1 MDFAM
6 FRVGGFRPWD
16 DEPTVTPRRRTIQA
30 FRILSFEW
38 LYAEPALHA
47 IFMGKALGASSQ

>member
-6 FRVGGFRPWD
+6 FKVGGYKPWEE
-16 DEPTVTPRRRTIQA
+16 EPTVTPRRRTIQA
-30 FRILSFEW
+30 FRILSFHW

-47 IFMGKALGASSQ
+47 RFMGKIMGGE

>member
-1 MDFAM
+1 M